1 MASLKSI
8 IRQGKQTRS
17 DLKKLRNTGK
27 VPAVVYGYGTKNTSV
42 KVDEVEFIKVIRE
55 VGRNGVIDLGVGSKT
70 IKVMVSDYQFDPL
83 KNQITHIDFLAINM
97 SEERTVE
104 VQVQL
109 VGEAVGAKEGGVVEQ
124 PLFNLEVTATPENIP
139 ETIEVDIS
147 ELQVNDSLAVS
158 DIKISGDFTIE
169 NNPEDS
175 IVTVVPPTDEP
186 SEEEIEAMEGESAT
200 EEPEVA
206 GEDKEDKEDE
216 ENKDEE

>member
-55 VGRNGVIDLGVGSKT
+55 VGRNGVIDLGVGSKS
-70 IKVMVSDYQFDPL
+70 IKVMMSDYQFDPL

-97 SEERTVE
+97 TEERTVD
-104 VQVQL
+104 VPVHL
-109 VGEAVGAKEGGVVEQ
+109 VGEAAGAKEGGVVEQ
-124 PLFNLEVTATPENIP
+124 PLFDLQVTATPENIP
-139 ETIEVDIS
+139 ESIEVDIT
-147 ELQVNDSLAVS
+147 ELEVNDSYSVS
-158 DIKISGDFTIE
+158 DIKVSGDFTIE
-169 NNPEDS
+169 NAPEES
-175 IVTVVPPTDEP
+175 VVTVVPPTDEP
-186 SEEEIEAMEGESAT
+186 TEEEVEAMEGEAAT
-200 EEPEVA
+200 EEPEVV
-206 GEDKEDKEDE
+206 GEEKEEDSEE

>member
-1 MASLKSI
+1 
-8 IRQGKQTRS
+8 
-17 DLKKLRNTGK
+17 
-27 VPAVVYGYGTKNTSV
+27 
-42 KVDEVEFIKVIRE
+42 
-55 VGRNGVIDLGVGSKT
+55 
-70 IKVMVSDYQFDPL
+70 
-83 KNQITHIDFLAINM
+83 M

-175 IVTVVPPTDEP
+175 IVTVVPQQMNLLKKKLKLWKANQQLKNQKLLVKTKKTMKKKIKKTNLRV
-186 SEEEIEAMEGESAT
+186 S
-200 EEPEVA
+200 
-206 GEDKEDKEDE
+206 
-216 ENKDEE
+216 